1 MKTKVY
7 VNTENYDDRW
17 LVSTGELPAIVPFL
31 NEEQQS
37 KYLGR
42 DDTPDH
48 RNPMFQEAIDKGQ
61 DYLDRTSLDDCDVVL
76 LPFKYGMGDHTKYID
91 EAKQAGKRTLVIFN
105 DDSSAPLAVGDECIV
120 LRTSFYK
127 SKKENHEY
135 AMPTFSADLFDG
147 SILEKDTVPSVSFCG
162 GITHRVRAEALD
174 KIHRRRE
181 SIRCNFVIRNGFWAP
196 GVPKEKAIADFNQ
209 NIRESMYGFCCRGA
223 GNFSY
228 RFGEVLSHGR
238 IPVLVD
244 TDCVL
249 PYEHLIDWNKHAI
262 IVNEND
268 DIANVIIEF
277 HKNTNEETLIDMQKQ
292 NRKLWEEYFTP
303 LSFIKHIGDFL

>member
-17 LVSTGELPAIVPFL
+17 LVSTGELPAIFPFL

-105 DDSSAPLAVGDECIV
+105 DDSSAPLAVGDECII

-147 SILEKDTVPSVSFCG
+147 SILEKDTVYG
-162 GITHRVRAEALD
+162 LD
-174 KIHRRRE
+174 TIQ
-181 SIRCNFVIRNGFWAP
+181 V
-196 GVPKEKAIADFNQ
+196 
-209 NIRESMYGFCCRGA
+209 
-223 GNFSY
+223 
-228 RFGEVLSHGR
+228 
-238 IPVLVD
+238 
-244 TDCVL
+244 
-249 PYEHLIDWNKHAI
+249 
-262 IVNEND
+262 
-268 DIANVIIEF
+268 
-277 HKNTNEETLIDMQKQ
+277 
-292 NRKLWEEYFTP
+292 
-303 LSFIKHIGDFL
+303 

>member
-91 EAKQAGKRTLVIFN
+91 EAKQAGKRICDAYL
-105 DDSSAPLAVGDECIV
+105 
-120 LRTSFYK
+120 
-127 SKKENHEY
+127 
-135 AMPTFSADLFDG
+135 FS
-147 SILEKDTVPSVSFCG
+147 
-162 GITHRVRAEALD
+162 R
-174 KIHRRRE
+174 
-181 SIRCNFVIRNGFWAP
+181 FV
-196 GVPKEKAIADFNQ
+196 
-209 NIRESMYGFCCRGA
+209 
-223 GNFSY
+223 
-228 RFGEVLSHGR
+228 
-238 IPVLVD
+238 
-244 TDCVL
+244 
-249 PYEHLIDWNKHAI
+249 
-262 IVNEND
+262 
-268 DIANVIIEF
+268 
-277 HKNTNEETLIDMQKQ
+277 
-292 NRKLWEEYFTP
+292 
-303 LSFIKHIGDFL
+303 